1 MPDTIKPDT
10 TMRPATERGNMS
22 IQISA
27 PAAHLATSEPLDAEA
42 QRRVFAKVAW
52 RMLPLLIVVYILN
65 FIDRTN
71 VGVAALTMN
80 KDIGLSPSQF
90 GTGAGILFIGYCLFD
105 VPSNLALYRFG
116 ARRWLARIMVTWGIA
131 SGAMMFV
138 TGPNSFY
145 ALRFALGV
153 AEAGFFP
160 GVAFFLSGWF
170 PANYRARILGWF
182 LVSIPASSLIG
193 APLSGLLLRLDGLAG
208 LAGWQWVYLL
218 EALPCVIL
226 GFVLARVLVDNPRDA
241 KFLSADERALVIAS
255 LASETRPRE
264 VGHLRHAL
272 TDIRVWM
279 LSFVYLGFAIGAYGI
294 QIWLPLIIKQQNF
307 DNFTVGIL
315 AGLPY
320 LAAVIGMVAWAGV
333 VDRHGHRV
341 LNLTA
346 TCLLAMAGFVLA
358 LLSGSFALSLLGLTV
373 ALVGVNAARA
383 VFWAI
388 PARFLTGIAAAG
400 GIAFI
405 NSLGTTGGFI
415 GPAIMGWLREA
426 TGSFTAGLMVLAAIL
441 FASALLALSLRLV
454 MPEE

>member
-1 MPDTIKPDT
+1 MATQIENIATMPD
-10 TMRPATERGNMS
+10 
-22 IQISA
+22 
-27 PAAHLATSEPLDAEA
+27 AALSEADAAAE
-42 QRRVFAKVAW
+42 RRVFARIAW
-52 RMLPLLIVVYILN
+52 RILPLLIVVYIFN

-71 VGVAALTMN
+71 VAVAALTMN
-80 KDIGLSPSQF
+80 KAIGLSPSQF
-90 GTGAGILFIGYCLFD
+90 GTGAGVLFIGYCVFD

-116 ARRWLARIMVTWGIA
+116 ARFWLARIMVSWGLV
-131 SGAMMFV
+131 SGAMVFV
-138 TGPNSFY
+138 SGPRSFFM
-145 ALRFALGV
+145 LRFLLGV

-160 GVAFFLSGWF
+160 GVAFFLSSWF
-170 PANYRARILGWF
+170 PARYRSRILGWF
-182 LVSIPASSLIG
+182 LVAIPASSLIG

-218 EALPCVIL
+218 EAVPCVVL
-226 GFVLARVLVDNPRDA
+226 GFVLARVLVDHPRDA
-241 KFLSADERALVIAS
+241 RWLSEAERALVIS
-255 LASETRPRE
+255 RLAAEARPRP
-264 VGHLRHAL
+264 VGGLLEAL
-272 TDIRVWM
+272 GDRRVWI

-294 QIWLPLIIKQQNF
+294 QMWLPLIIKQQNF

-320 LAAVIGMVAWAGV
+320 LAAVIGMVMWAGV
-333 VDRHGHRV
+333 VDRHGRRIF
-341 LNLTA
+341 NLTL

-358 LLSGSFALSLLGLTV
+358 LLSGDFVVSLLGLTV

-415 GPAIMGWLREA
+415 GPALMGWLRQA
-426 TGSFTAGLMVLAAIL
+426 TGSFTVGLMVLAGI
-441 FASALLALSLRLV
+441 LLATSLLAMSLRFV
-454 MPEE
+454 MPED